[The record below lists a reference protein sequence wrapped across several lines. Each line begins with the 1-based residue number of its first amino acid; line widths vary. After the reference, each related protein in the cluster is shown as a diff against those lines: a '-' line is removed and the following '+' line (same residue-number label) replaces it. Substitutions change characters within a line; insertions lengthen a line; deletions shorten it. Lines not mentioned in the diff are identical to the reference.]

1 MVLVEDETF
10 LGCGLDGSLPSWLL
24 LTRVHVGHFLLLCFK
39 CLLAVND
46 LAGSDVVRVTSMSLS
61 QEKAAVQMWQSYLAV
76 TAPLSQQ
83 LCEQLRLILE
93 PTQAAKL
100 K

>member
-1 MVLVEDETF
+1 MLREALKLASVDEV
-10 LGCGLDGSLPSWLL
+10 PA
-24 LTRVHVGHFLLLCFK
+24 GHFLPLCFK
-39 CLLAVND
+39 PHLAVMT
-46 LAGSDVVRVTSMSLS
+46 LAGSDVLWVTSTLLS
-61 QEKAAVQMWQSYLAV
+61 QEKAAAEMWQSYLAL

>member
-1 MVLVEDETF
+1 MWTRWQPAELASVD
-10 LGCGLDGSLPSWLL
+10 
-24 LTRVHVGHFLLLCFK
+24 RVHAGHFLLLCFK

-61 QEKAAVQMWQSYLAV
+61 QEKAAVEMWQSYLAV

>member
-1 MVLVEDETF
+1 MLREAFELASVDQ
-10 LGCGLDGSLPSWLL
+10 
-24 LTRVHVGHFLLLCFK
+24 VHAGHFVLLCFK
-39 CLLAVND
+39 CPLAVMT
-46 LAGSDVVRVTSMSLS
+46 LAGSDVLRVTSMLLS
-61 QEKAAVQMWQSYLAV
+61 QEKAAAEMWQSYLAL

>member
-1 MVLVEDETF
+1 MSNLHLAVMTSVGSAVLTVTYT
-10 LGCGLDGSLPSWLL
+10 LL
-24 LTRVHVGHFLLLCFK
+24 L
-39 CLLAVND
+39 
-46 LAGSDVVRVTSMSLS
+46 LS
-61 QEKAAVQMWQSYLAV
+61 QEKAAAELWQRYLML